1 MLNSPFKFL
10 DAYKKEDKELFF
22 GRDEEVKLLYN
33 AINTTKL
40 LMVYGASGTGKT
52 SMIECG
58 LRNQFSALDWEA
70 LSIRRNQHIYASFF
84 EQINLL
90 LSEKKKISL
99 TKNKEGILMPE
110 NPEMNLA
117 NAVKILYQSKFKP
130 IYLLFDQFEELLIL
144 GKEPEK
150 AQFFEELQQLLE
162 TKTPCRV
169 ILILREEFIGHL
181 SEYENLVP
189 SLFRHRFRVEKMNKT
204 KVAQVIEHT
213 LQAAAKFEPP
223 FDVQDSNKLTQAILN
238 NLPDDSREIEL
249 VHLQVYLDKL
259 WKRDYQHAQS
269 AKRPVC
275 LTAAL
280 IAKEDKLQRILGEF
294 LEEQLATLT
303 QNDKRLLP
311 LELLISMITQEGTKL
326 QRTEH
331 EIIQRLT
338 HNEID
343 FATSEIPPIIQHL
356 VQNRILRVLKA
367 GDITRYELSHDLLAQ
382 IVKSMLTQEMELREK
397 AADIY
402 AVYQEREGFFSQ
414 EDLDYM
420 RPYQVYKNYPADLKK
435 RIEDSETHIANEKAT
450 QAAKARRQ
458 ILVLSSL
465 LGVVLIALVIAGY
478 YYFDAK
484 ENQRKATDQTAL
496 AIQQRNEADS
506 LRIRSDSMLIQIA
519 RQTGIILQEKKNTE
533 NALAETE
540 VQRTEAENQKIAAQ
554 NNAAEAKK
562 QKEEAERKKKEAEE
576 NLRKFHQAEYESMK
590 KKIAAYRYIGN
601 ENAAQKQEQATQQY
615 YQQYKQYLKQ

>member
-99 TKNKEGILMPE
+99 AKNKEGILMPE

-204 KVAQVIEHT
+204 KVAQVIQHT
-213 LQAAAKFEPP
+213 LQAAAKFAPP

-259 WKRDYQHAQS
+259 WKRDYQHAQT

-275 LTAAL
+275 LTADL

-326 QRTEH
+326 QRTEN

-402 AVYQEREGFFSQ
+402 AVYQERDGFFSQ

-465 LGVVLIALVIAGY
+465 LGVVLIALVIAFWQYNKAEDEKNGAILSEKKAKHADSIAQQKAK
-478 YYFDAK
+478 DAK
-484 ENQRKATDQTAL
+484 
-496 AIQQRNEADS
+496 
-506 LRIRSDSMLIQIA
+506 RSDSISTVEKDKALASEKQAKLSDSLAQIDKDNAIKAAQATQAALDAKNKEETA
-519 RQTGIILQEKKNTE
+519 RKQAEKKNMDKNIEMIQALYRTNE
-533 NALAETE
+533 KQEALALLQKCLQTE
-540 VQRTEAENQKIAAQ
+540 PNNDKLLQLQKDI
-554 NNAAEAKK
+554 K
-562 QKEEAERKKKEAEE
+562 
-576 NLRKFHQAEYESMK
+576 
-590 KKIAAYRYIGN
+590 
-601 ENAAQKQEQATQQY
+601 
-615 YQQYKQYLKQ
+615 